1 MSLSNASETA
11 LALLLFQN
19 VAMANIGNSG
29 GLQPSTSAGYFYI
42 ALHTQNPTSSGTQSS
57 YEAAYTGYARV
68 AVARSSAG
76 WIIAGNQPTS
86 ISNAA
91 VVTFPVS
98 NGNPET
104 ETYFSIGT
112 ASVGAGQILISGAL
126 TTPVYVSVGITPIF
140 AIGSIVTTLT

>member
-1 MSLSNASETA
+1 M
-11 LALLLFQN
+11 
-19 VAMANIGNSG
+19 
-29 GLQPSTSAGYFYI
+29 
-42 ALHTQNPTSSGTQSS
+42 
-57 YEAAYTGYARV
+57 
-68 AVARSSAG
+68 ARSSAG